1 MHLNVRKRHSAMQQ
15 LFVLGSSLSVT
26 TALVHVLH
34 VSALVESTVIENVDD
49 VDKFW
54 EMFCM
59 CVYL

>member
-1 MHLNVRKRHSAMQQ
+1 MQQ
-15 LFVLGSSLSVT
+15 LFVLGSSLGVT